1 MPAKKGK
8 KKNRNRDID
17 LIESVQDHLTKIRQ
31 LQEEH
36 DRAIGENPGD
46 DQPHELPEQARKPK
60 QKMRDVK
67 RQKVEN
73 ENLNDSAKGN
83 NSAASAKGSNSA
95 ASAKGSNSGASAKG
109 SNSGASAKGN
119 NSAASAKGNNSAASA
134 KGSNS
139 AASAKG
145 SNSGAKDLISQ
156 VDSGRGVGKGG
167 SSAVAIEI
175 DSDSD
180 DDVVEVKREQFTPY
194 DYSEG
199 VKKLM
204 AGRGTWTVV
213 VLIAFGHIVYNQKYD
228 TS

>member
-31 LQEEH
+31 LQEEN

-83 NSAASAKGSNSA
+83 NSAASAKGSNS
-95 ASAKGSNSGASAKG
+95 G
-109 SNSGASAKGN
+109 
-119 NSAASAKGNNSAASA
+119 
-134 KGSNS
+134 
-139 AASAKG
+139 ASAKG

-194 DYSEG
+194 DYNEG

-213 VLIAFGHIVYNQKYD
+213 VLIAFCHNYSIQPKI
-228 TS
+228 

>member
-73 ENLNDSAKGN
+73 DNLNDSAKGN

-95 ASAKGSNSGASAKG
+95 ASAKGSNSG
-109 SNSGASAKGN
+109 
-119 NSAASAKGNNSAASA
+119 
-134 KGSNS
+134 
-139 AASAKG
+139 ASAKG

-213 VLIAFGHIVYNQKYD
+213 VLIAFCHIVYNQKYD